1 MADMVVEEG
10 VWEEEGHIP
19 GGGCPPQHLQKAAT
33 PRATG
38 DEHGQ
43 KKPKNSVGQRASCS
57 IFLRIDIA
65 PHTRPRRKPPQHVPD
80 PDHFHIPPHAIFR
93 D

>member
-10 VWEEEGHIP
+10 VWEEEGHMP

-38 DEHGQ
+38 DEHG
-43 KKPKNSVGQRASCS
+43 
-57 IFLRIDIA
+57 
-65 PHTRPRRKPPQHVPD
+65 
-80 PDHFHIPPHAIFR
+80 
-93 D
+93 